1 MALDYSSYTG
11 SNATLCDVEKEYD
24 SMADKLFIIEAP
36 LTGTFYRRPSP
47 EDPPFLEVGQE
58 VKEGDVTCIVESM
71 KVFTEVRTERGGI
84 VRTILVEDED
94 PVQIHQALIEIEA
107 M

>member
-1 MALDYSSYTG
+1 MVD
-11 SNATLCDVEKEYD
+11 N
-24 SMADKLFIIEAP
+24 MFIIEAP

-47 EDPPFLEVGQE
+47 DDLPFVEEGQQ

-84 VRTILVEDED
+84 VRRILVEDED
-94 PVQIHQALIEIEA
+94 AVQIHQALIEIEA
-107 M
+107 I